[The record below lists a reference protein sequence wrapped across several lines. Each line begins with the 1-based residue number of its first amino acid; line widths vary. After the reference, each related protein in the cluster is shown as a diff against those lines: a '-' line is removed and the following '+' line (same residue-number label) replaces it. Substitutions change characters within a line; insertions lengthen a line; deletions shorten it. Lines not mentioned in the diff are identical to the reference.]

1 MHADAVAKARALA
14 GNQDGVISMRQAMAA
29 GLSFDDVEVL
39 RRRSEWRRVTRGVY
53 IVDAELYDETPR
65 RAVLRAALIRHGDEA
80 ALWGATAAEALGI
93 GGIVGWSSKPWV
105 LVPFDQAKHP
115 DPDARLRFRVLNESE
130 IVVVDGFRVTF
141 PQRTLADAVPLF
153 DRATGLSLLDSALHV
168 ERIDPSDLATVC
180 ELAKGRRG
188 APKVRELA
196 QYADGR
202 AASPL
207 ESRVRL
213 PCIDGNIPPDEL
225 QWPVLDV
232 NGVLLGYA
240 DMAWIRNRRRPLVA
254 EADGEEEHGKP
265 KALYRDRRRGNDFT
279 GAAVDT
285 VRFTWLDSKSPAY
298 IQSSVRRALAA
309 DAA

>member
-1 MHADAVAKARALA
+1 V
-14 GNQDGVISMRQAMAA
+14 
-29 GLSFDDVEVL
+29 
-39 RRRSEWRRVTRGVY
+39 
-53 IVDAELYDETPR
+53 
-65 RAVLRAALIRHGDEA
+65 
-80 ALWGATAAEALGI
+80 
-93 GGIVGWSSKPWV
+93 VG
-105 LVPFDQAKHP
+105 
-115 DPDARLRFRVLNESE
+115 
-130 IVVVDGFRVTF
+130 GFRMTI
-141 PQRTLADAVPLF
+141 PQRTLADSVPLF
-153 DRATGLSLLDSALHV
+153 DRATGLSLLDSALNL
-168 ERIDPSDLATVC
+168 ERIYPEDLATVC

-240 DMAWIRNRRRPLVA
+240 DMAWLKNRRRPLVG
-254 EADGEEEHGKP
+254 EADGEDEHGKP
-265 KALYRDRRRGNDFT
+265 KPLYRDRRRGNDFT

-298 IQSSVRRALAA
+298 IQSTVRRALAA
-309 DAA
+309 DVA